1 MEAQGPA
8 APYSLGFAWG
18 ADGGSRAQSWARTSR
33 ICTCSSSSALCCG
46 AARTWSCRAASAS
59 ARWSTS
65 SRIALQAARRAV
77 SLRRWCAWWRQNSST
92 RQPPATAKTVASPSS
107 SAPSSAAASSFS
119 GFTAA
124 ALKPMRRILAR
135 ISTQWYTA
143 GKRGHEGSICK
154 PGNRTSLGSESSNTL
169 ILDFPASRTFSSTC
183 CFHFCT
189 EASIPPKKWDIC
201 WAQREKGCDRP
212 CQEPKSGHLGGS
224 VVEHLPLAWRC
235 CYTWDKFI
243 VIPMDPQKSE
253 AEDCRTYIQKIL
265 GALHSTERHMLP
277 VSTLSCDP
285 ASRWVTLDK
294 CPALSGP
301 SLPVTR

>member
-143 GKRGHEGSICK
+143 GKREM
-154 PGNRTSLGSESSNTL
+154 LL
-169 ILDFPASRTFSSTC
+169 
-183 CFHFCT
+183 
-189 EASIPPKKWDIC
+189 
-201 WAQREKGCDRP
+201 
-212 CQEPKSGHLGGS
+212 HLGQVHRHPHGS
-224 VVEHLPLAWRC
+224 PEV
-235 CYTWDKFI
+235 
-243 VIPMDPQKSE
+243 
-253 AEDCRTYIQKIL
+253 
-265 GALHSTERHMLP
+265 
-277 VSTLSCDP
+277 
-285 ASRWVTLDK
+285 
-294 CPALSGP
+294 
-301 SLPVTR
+301 

>member
-169 ILDFPASRTFSSTC
+169 ILDFPASRT
-183 CFHFCT
+183 
-189 EASIPPKKWDIC
+189 
-201 WAQREKGCDRP
+201 
-212 CQEPKSGHLGGS
+212 
-224 VVEHLPLAWRC
+224 RC